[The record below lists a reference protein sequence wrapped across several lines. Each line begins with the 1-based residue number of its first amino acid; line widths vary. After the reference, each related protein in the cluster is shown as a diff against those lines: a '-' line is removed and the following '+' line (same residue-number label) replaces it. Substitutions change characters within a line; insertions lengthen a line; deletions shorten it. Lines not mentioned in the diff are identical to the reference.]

1 MLCATLNVSDAIMYH
16 VSTSFK
22 ATTTFSSLRLEHSF
36 PPSHQPN
43 QYYPLLSHPSPVSIP
58 SCIDHHST
66 SMEAGVLSFHMSRA
80 EHMNVCIIII
90 IINIIVSLFN
100 TGEFNYFILSY
111 TLPGGGSTKTSVKLR
126 IRAKRRATS
135 TSTP

>member
-22 ATTTFSSLRLEHSF
+22 ATTTFSFLRLEHSF
-36 PPSHQPN
+36 PPPSHQPN
-43 QYYPLLSHPSPVSIP
+43 QYYPLLSHPSPVSIT

-66 SMEAGVLSFHMSRA
+66 SMEAGVLPFHMFRA
-80 EHMNVCIIII
+80 VRMNVCI

-100 TGEFNYFILSY
+100 SGEFNYFIISY